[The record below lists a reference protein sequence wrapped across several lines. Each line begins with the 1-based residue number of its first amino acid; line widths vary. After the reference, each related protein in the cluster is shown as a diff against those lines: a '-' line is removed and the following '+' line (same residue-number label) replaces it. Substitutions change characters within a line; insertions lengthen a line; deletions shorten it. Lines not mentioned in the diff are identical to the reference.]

1 MTNKLQPLSQ
11 AEVSDEEIK
20 DWAQHPVTKHFV
32 RQLVEAREICKNQAI
47 SHYVEGSMEMTFGN
61 MAELAGTIKFIDSL
75 LDATVS
81 GTPVFNIESISTE
94 EEVSDES

>member
-1 MTNKLQPLSQ
+1 MISKQPQLNP

-32 RQLVEAREICKNQAI
+32 KQLVEAREICKDQAI

-75 LDATVS
+75 LDATVG
-81 GTPVFNIESISTE
+81 GTPVFNVESISTE
-94 EEVSDES
+94 VSDES